1 MAGRKASRR
10 KRLGWVNYMQRD
22 LAGLQKRVRVNRVQK
37 GVEYG
42 SARDL

>member
-1 MAGRKASRR
+1 
-10 KRLGWVNYMQRD
+10 MQRD
-22 LAGLQKRVRVNRVQK
+22 LAGLQKRVRDDRVQK

>member
-22 LAGLQKRVRVNRVQK
+22 LAGLQKRVSDDRMQK
-37 GVEYG
+37 GVE
-42 SARDL
+42 